1 MEQNQEYI
9 LNALE
14 LHLFFARIMKEH
26 SLFLKVGFLPPDAPF
41 SALEVTV
48 GLPLPHKG
56 IPDHLFQLHSSDAHY
71 L

>member
-26 SLFLKVGFLPPDAPF
+26 SLFLKVGFLPPDAAMGKECELLMHRFETLLGRP
-41 SALEVTV
+41 
-48 GLPLPHKG
+48 
-56 IPDHLFQLHSSDAHY
+56 IM
-71 L
+71 